1 MNRSSYTIYNS
12 AAKSTPA
19 FSFQELFPLLSDFS
33 PRRKG
38 KEIKLKVDGD
48 VYVLSPEKGVY
59 TGSAG
64 SGTIA
69 SLLHRLKISTSDLP
83 LSPCSDDNEEA
94 RKFAEM
100 QRRIREKIN
109 DSRPLRKIK
118 GDSTAIARP
127 FLQKIVS
134 YYLASRGLNLDLL
147 PDDARVRED
156 QKGFYELILPI
167 SYNENARS
175 IHVTAL
181 DDNGKHGLEWT
192 GGDCRYS
199 LGPIAG
205 QFSVIDGAKEQIE
218 IKGKEGT
225 DWIAIAEGL
234 ETSMSVRLLT
244 GWTTIFALNAGNL
257 EKIFTEEMAKNMLR
271 ENKGLAIS
279 VDRDTS
285 GAGQKAAGK
294 LAAIAREAGIP
305 VLFLVPPSVV
315 KGSEKGA
322 DWNDAI
328 RELGRDGA
336 LGALKVAILRS
347 EEELNAVELGKS
359 ATTLDFV
366 SVSDHE
372 PVRYNRIP
380 VSDAESTMYSLLKR
394 RFHEKSS
401 TPEGHAFPTGLGKS
415 ATSANLARD
424 NALTGRPGIRLIAP
438 TKALANEFAENSG
451 GFAREGRSGEEN
463 APARCEIFPEIE
475 PFSEKWRSIVA
486 HKCASC
492 PNGKAAMAEIKGETP
507 DDPYVTPCQYVIH
520 TNQSKV
526 EPVVATTAAMAEG
539 DPGYD
544 LIRIAPGKTV
554 QANVILDDHSKVDG
568 LAPRGIRL
576 DELSEWV
583 RAGERFARGKEDTEA
598 GKDTLALVVEVR
610 RLATALSEN
619 LTDVLVRLAPSD
631 WTQFS
636 EISRKS
642 TIKLL
647 DGTTLE
653 TIDKDREG
661 KLEIPLRA
669 VREIGIA
676 LERGTAWIFKG
687 QLFYSV
693 PNQTL
698 KAIQSGATVE
708 DATPGRAVQ
717 HIIRARGGE
726 VHQVFVEDN
735 LHVSLVLDGGHGRV
749 ATTAEQ
755 SKFREQNSLSRLIRA
770 ASEKYGAGNVC
781 ALTHKPLAGEVQK
794 DFDAEIG
801 WFGYHNRGQNGW
813 KEKKH
818 LIVFGVPQLSPA
830 LAERLYESERA
841 AVLES
846 GGDPAAWPE
855 WDGTREEKLYR
866 IPGQKMVL
874 RAEGYKNEAIDEWYR
889 LWTTA
894 EVVQGIGRLRS
905 IRRHDEELSVE
916 IHSTFPFAEAYGL
929 EFSEVLRGAN
939 RTMSEY
945 HEDRKRD
952 QIDRAIIAGSGD
964 EVSFRKLNRKMKELF
979 GKGISARDFKELTA
993 VTRQDIAFIASGNT
1007 PSTPD
1012 FFGKDLN
1019 QLIAKLDE
1027 WARSGADLRD
1037 LIEIHDPRDDGW
1049 PPVER
1054 AALFVLRSIFR
1065 DTEASGG
1072 LPDPVPL
1079 PEVG

>member
-33 PRRKG
+33 SRRKG

-69 SLLHRLKISTSDLP
+69 RLLRSLNIRTSSLP
-83 LSPCSDDNEEA
+83 LAPRNDNEDA
-94 RKFAEM
+94 RRFAEM

-109 DSRPLRKIK
+109 DSRPLLKTER
-118 GDSTAIARP
+118 DSLIARLS
-127 FLQKIVS
+127 LQKIVS
-134 YYLASRGLNLDLL
+134 DYLVSRGLNLELL
-147 PDDARVRED
+147 PEDARVRED
-156 QKGFYELILPI
+156 EKGFVELVLPL
-167 SYNENARS
+167 SDNENARS

-199 LGPIAG
+199 LGPISG
-205 QFSVIDGAKEQIE
+205 QFSVIDGATEQLK
-218 IKGKEGT
+218 IKGKESI
-225 DWIAIAEGL
+225 DWIAVAEGL
-234 ETSMSVRLLT
+234 ETAMSIRLLT

-257 EKIFTEEMAKNMLR
+257 EKIFTEEMAKNMVR
-271 ENKGLAIS
+271 EGKGLAIS

-424 NALTGRPGIRLIAP
+424 NSLSGRPGIRLIAP
-438 TKALANEFAENSG
+438 TKALANELASNSG

-492 PNGKAAMAEIKGETP
+492 THGKAAMATIKGETP

-520 TNQSKV
+520 TNQSKS

-539 DPGYD
+539 DPSYN
-544 LIRIAPGKTV
+544 LIRIAPGKTAP
-554 QANVILDDHSKVDG
+554 ANVVLDDHSKVDG

-576 DELSEWV
+576 DELAEWV
-583 RAGERFARGKEDTEA
+583 RAGERFAHGKEDETA
-598 GKDTLALVVEVR
+598 KDTLALVGEVR
-610 RLATALSEN
+610 KLAKALSEN
-619 LTDVLVRLAPSD
+619 LTDELVRLAPAD

-653 TIDKDREG
+653 SIDKDREG
-661 KLEIPLRA
+661 KLEIPLRS
-669 VREIGIA
+669 VRKIGIA

-735 LHVSLVLDGGHGRV
+735 LHVCLVLDGGHGRV
-749 ATTAEQ
+749 AVTAEQ
-755 SKFREQNSLSRLIRA
+755 SKTREQNAISRLIRA
-770 ASEKYGAGNVC
+770 ASENHGAENVC
-781 ALTHKPLAGEVQK
+781 VLTHKPLAEEIQK
-794 DFDAEIG
+794 GFEAVETG
-801 WFGYHNRGQNGW
+801 WFGYHNRGQNAW

-905 IRRHDEELSVE
+905 IRRPGEELSVE

-929 EFSEVLRGAN
+929 EFSEVVRGAN

-952 QIDRAIIAGSGD
+952 QIDRAIIAASGD
-964 EVSFRKLNRKMKELF
+964 KVSFRKLNQKMKELF
-979 GKGISARDFKELTA
+979 GKGISARDFKELAA
-993 VTRQDIAFIASGNT
+993 VTRQDIASIVSGNT
-1007 PSTPD
+1007 PSATPD
-1012 FFGKDLN
+1012 FLGKDLN
-1019 QLIAKLDE
+1019 LLVEKLEE
-1027 WARSGADLRD
+1027 WAKAG
-1037 LIEIHDPRDDGW
+1037 DPRDLVAMTDPTDDGW
-1049 PPVER
+1049 TPVEQ
-1054 AALFVLRSIFR
+1054 AGLLVLHAVFR
-1065 DTEASGG
+1065 DEVSGG